1 MILSIFS
8 NIQTLLYVLL
18 SLAGISFL
26 ITFHEL
32 GHFLICKLF
41 DIKTVSFSIG
51 FGPRLIEKKI
61 GETTFALSAIPM
73 GGYVEIAGA
82 NEIGQGEQKESHA
95 KDKRSFAQKPYYQ
108 KMAVI
113 FGGILFNLMF
123 SFAAF
128 SALYYIGMPKSPLLF
143 LKHGKPVIESVSPD
157 SPAQKAKLK
166 AGDKIISIDN
176 KNLDNNIIILLEEI
190 GQKPN
195 QQVML
200 TIERAGQTQNVPV
213 TLGEQQ
219 RGTKQ
224 VGLLGVAFEGGE
236 LPRYGF
242 VQAIKEGFNS
252 TMYFF
257 TQTFNTFKNMITSR
271 KLDGVTGP
279 IGIIS
284 HVFGAAKTGF
294 PIFLLWLAII
304 SISLAALNVIPL
316 PIFDGGQALTYTIEA
331 LIRRELPEKV
341 KVAIHLATWGLLL
354 LLTVYITFNDLKRI
368 VMQFLGK

>member
-1 MILSIFS
+1 MNLSILT
-8 NIQTLLYVLL
+8 NLQTLLYALL
-18 SLAGISFL
+18 SIFGISFL

-51 FGPRLIEKKI
+51 FGPRLLEKKI

-82 NEIGQGEQKESHA
+82 SEVGQGEQKHA
-95 KDKRSFAQKPYYQ
+95 ADRDPRSFANKPYYQ

-113 FGGILFNLMF
+113 FGGILFNLIF
-123 SFAAF
+123 SFFAF

-143 LKHGKPVIESVSPD
+143 LRHGKPVIESVSPD
-157 SPAQKAKLK
+157 SPAQKADLK
-166 AGDKIISIDN
+166 SGDKIIALNNLSINDN
-176 KNLDNNIIILLEEI
+176 ILTVLEEI
-190 GQKPN
+190 SLKPN
-195 QQVML
+195 QQIML
-200 TIERAGQTQNVPV
+200 TIQRNGETQEVPV

-219 RGTKQ
+219 RGSQK

-236 LPRYGF
+236 LPRYEF
-242 VQAIKEGFNS
+242 IKSIKEGFNS
-252 TMYFF
+252 TIYFF
-257 TQTFNTFKNMITSR
+257 GQTFNSFKGMISSR

-279 IGIIS
+279 IGIMS

-294 PIFLLWLAII
+294 SVFLLWLAII

-331 LIRRELPEKV
+331 LLGRELPEKV
-341 KVAIHLATWGLLL
+341 KVGIHLLTWGLLL

-368 VMQFLGK
+368 AIGFLGK